1 MLWRRAGER
10 MAHRDPQVRLGKEDS
25 AAAKLDFVARGA
37 VTDGLEMALRW
48 PDDGDSSM
56 CAEMSH

>member
-1 MLWRRAGER
+1 

-25 AAAKLDFVARGA
+25 AAAKLDLVARGA

-48 PDDGDSSM
+48 PDDSDSSM